1 MSWRVKGKK
10 CQKPLIF
17 FRLRKSRY
25 FFFLLFLENC
35 RLTSLYTLYLL
46 TTTTRSTK
54 VKISWPTCQK
64 ISFSSYLWDFS
75 SLLVI
80 YLRKNAEK
88 THKWVK
94 ILPNDIKNKIVTY
107 FLIRWFKEKKKKLLC
122 IAGFYK

>member
-94 ILPNDIKNKIVTY
+94 ILPNDILEYNSDILFDSLIQREEEKIIVHC
-107 FLIRWFKEKKKKLLC
+107 RLL
-122 IAGFYK
+122 